1 MRQIT
6 LIVAAGLAAS
16 LLVPPLA
23 AQRVQFGALVGYSL
37 VGGGDSRAVVDD
49 GGSTVTGA
57 GRAGLHLR
65 GFVDIP
71 LSSSTFTFRAELF
84 YNRLTSSPNS
94 YAVVGRET
102 AQQALTDRTAGLSG
116 SFVAATSGSARVAP
130 YFALGAG
137 VFTTTLGYNP
147 DPSATEVT
155 RTQGGMGLGLLA
167 GGGLRIRT
175 QGPTVLV
182 DWRYYQ
188 ALHNTRGSAFMPL
201 SIGMTF

>member
-1 MRQIT
+1 MRYVT
-6 LIVAAGLAAS
+6 LIVAAGLAAP
-16 LLVPPLA
+16 LLVPSLA

-37 VGGGDSRAVVDD
+37 VGGGDSRTVVDD

-57 GRAGLHLR
+57 GRPGLHLR

-71 LSSSTFTFRAELF
+71 LGGTAFGFRGELF

-94 YAVVGRET
+94 YAIVGRET
-102 AQQALTDRTAGLSG
+102 PQQALTDRTAGLTG
-116 SFVAATSGSARVAP
+116 SFVAATTSSAGVAP
-130 YFALGAG
+130 YFSLGAG
-137 VFTTTLGYNP
+137 VFGTMLGYNP
-147 DPSATEVT
+147 DPTATEVT
-155 RTQGGMGLGLLA
+155 RTQGGMGLGLVV

-175 QGPTVLV
+175 GGPTLLV